1 MYKFHLR
8 FLFLFI
14 FSMLAPKCIAQTEIN
29 QLDDKGK
36 KHGLWKGTY
45 QESKRPR
52 FEGTFDHGKE
62 TGIFKFYDDT
72 KAMSVIATREFNL
85 KNSAA
90 YTIFFDQKSNKVS
103 EGNVINK
110 LFEGQWKYYHEASKT
125 LMTVENYVK
134 GKLEG
139 VRSVYYPNGAIAEE
153 ISYKNNLKNGLYK
166 KFAENGVVLEETFY
180 KDNIYNGS
188 AIFRDATG
196 AIVSQGKFVNGKKMG
211 IWQFYEKGKLVKET
225 NMSLPEKSKNTKNN

>member
-1 MYKFHLR
+1 MKIILKKI
-8 FLFLFI
+8 LFVLILLNSYF
-14 FSMLAPKCIAQTEIN
+14 FYAQTDIN
-29 QLDDKGK
+29 KLDDKGK
-36 KHGLWKGTY
+36 KHGLWKGFY
-45 QESKRPR
+45 EESKRPR
-52 FEGTFDHGKE
+52 YEGIFYHGKE
-62 TGIFKFYDDT
+62 TGVFKFFDDT

-196 AIVSQGKFVNGKKMG
+196 PIVSQGKFVNGKKMG

-225 NMSLPEKSKNTKNN
+225 NMSLQEKSKNIKNN

>member
-1 MYKFHLR
+1 MKIILKKT
-8 FLFLFI
+8 LLVFI
-14 FSMLAPKCIAQTEIN
+14 CLNSFYICAQTEFN
-29 QLDDKGK
+29 KLDVKGK
-36 KHGLWKGTY
+36 KHGLWKGVY
-45 QESKRPR
+45 EESRRPR
-52 FEGTFDHGKE
+52 FEGIFDHGKE
-62 TGIFKFYDDT
+62 TGVFKFFDDT

-90 YTIFFDQKSNKVS
+90 YTIFFDQKGNKVS

-110 LFEGQWKYYHEASKT
+110 LFEGQWKYYHQASKT
-125 LMTVENYVK
+125 IMTVENYVK

-139 VRSVYYPNGAIAEE
+139 MRSVYYPNAAIAEE
-153 ISYKNNLKNGLYK
+153 ISYKNNLRNGLYK

-188 AIFRDATG
+188 AIFRDAAG

-211 IWQFYEKGKLVKET
+211 IWQFYEKGKPFKET
-225 NMSLPEKSKNTKNN
+225 NMSLQQKSENTKNN